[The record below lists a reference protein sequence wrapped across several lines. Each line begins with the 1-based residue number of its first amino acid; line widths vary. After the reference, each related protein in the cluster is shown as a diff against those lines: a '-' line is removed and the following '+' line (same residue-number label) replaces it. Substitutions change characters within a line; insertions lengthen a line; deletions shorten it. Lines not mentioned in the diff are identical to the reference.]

1 MKESAGFKKYRSQL
15 QDLPALQVN
24 DVKHVSLAQVW
35 FLRGEVPF
43 VEIALDNWLYI
54 LSTGNDPGT
63 AIPSRGG
70 DGEI

>member
-43 VEIALDNWLYI
+43 VEIALDNWL
-54 LSTGNDPGT
+54 
-63 AIPSRGG
+63 
-70 DGEI
+70 